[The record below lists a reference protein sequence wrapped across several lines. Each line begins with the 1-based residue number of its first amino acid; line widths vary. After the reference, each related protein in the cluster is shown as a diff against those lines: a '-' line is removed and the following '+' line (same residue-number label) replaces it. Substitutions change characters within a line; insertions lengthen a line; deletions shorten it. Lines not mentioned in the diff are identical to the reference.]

1 MRPRSIWTFEDD
13 YPHVT
18 HSGNPTLS
26 NDESGDNLR
35 LFRAA
40 RGVLLEIDPMDS
52 GGATLVVSEDGAGE
66 YQAPGVPPDLHIV
79 QRSDEPAHEL
89 KRRVLATLRRLR
101 ASGRPLSSAVLA
113 AGQGSGEDVQAARL
127 FIACALLRVM
137 SGVPGATLVLAASSA
152 ETRHDLLGL
161 ADALL
166 AELGTRGVRLRVATT
181 RDSMLRAV
189 RLPAPLR
196 ASA

>member
-1 MRPRSIWTFEDD
+1 
-13 YPHVT
+13 
-18 HSGNPTLS
+18 
-26 NDESGDNLR
+26 
-35 LFRAA
+35 
-40 RGVLLEIDPMDS
+40 MDS

-66 YQAPGVPPDLHIV
+66 HDAAMPPDLHIV
-79 QRSDEPAHEL
+79 QRSDEPAHDL
-89 KRRVLATLRRLR
+89 KRRVLVTLRRLR

-181 RDSMLRAV
+181 RDSMVRAV
-189 RLPAPLR
+189 RLPALLR

>member
-1 MRPRSIWTFEDD
+1 MRTRSVLELQDA

-26 NDESGDNLR
+26 NDESGSNFRR
-35 LFRAA
+35 LRAA
-40 RGVLLEIDPMDS
+40 RDLLLPTDPMDS

-66 YQAPGVPPDLHIV
+66 HKTAVPPELHIV
-79 QRSDEPAHEL
+79 QRSGEPAHDL
-89 KRRVLATLRRLR
+89 KRRVLVTLRRLR

-113 AGQGSGEDVQAARL
+113 AGQGSGDDVQAARL

-166 AELGTRGVRLRVATT
+166 AELGTRGVRLRVVTT
-181 RDSMLRAV
+181 RDSKLRAV
-189 RLPAPLR
+189 RLPALLR